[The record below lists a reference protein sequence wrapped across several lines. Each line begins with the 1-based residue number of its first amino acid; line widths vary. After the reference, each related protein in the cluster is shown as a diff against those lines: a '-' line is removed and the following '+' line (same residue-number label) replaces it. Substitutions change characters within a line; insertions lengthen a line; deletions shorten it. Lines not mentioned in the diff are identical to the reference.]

1 MAATIKKTARQVLY
15 ENANRML
22 PHEQRLLK
30 KLKEVGITDEK
41 FLAAAL
47 ANAAKETGLY
57 SSRSEG
63 GYYSKAEDIYNT
75 FNRHFKD
82 LKHTNGTPYTK
93 AEKLQYIENKGLV
106 GNAKKLF
113 NFVYKGENGNT
124 EDDDGYNFRGSGD
137 IQITGRDGFKKAY
150 ELVKKHRQ
158 DKGLPAPPNFA
169 ENPDLLRNDNEL
181 SAEASALWFK
191 DKVYDVFNRLPEDQ
205 KEVIQTNKGGILD
218 FASLRVNAGHATKQ
232 IKDIEKYEENV
243 EDALALDRAGV
254 FDRAR
259 LLDREDSPSVV
270 PTPSSGFKLGIMP
283 DQREEFIKSSVQAP
297 SFETKSY
304 KVKGAKNKVI
314 KGVETPGRE
323 ALNEHYLNML
333 QNARQL
339 QGPPAPFSQTAPT
352 EAYIPEDEPTS
363 TPTPASGG
371 STTMSLPEQDDEEPG
386 YLSQFADTL
395 SNAAS
400 NMKTAAVNI
409 GSKLSDAMS
418 STAQASPMPESQPE
432 IINLNLDNSEPE
444 IINLDLGEQPDTQN
458 KQSAT
463 TPSVQPPKSTE
474 PETGKLKAVGLGAA
488 QGLTFGFADELEA
501 LARSTFGKKTYQESV
516 EQARKKYEK
525 AAEDRPGAYYG
536 AEIGTGVLS
545 TFIPV
550 AGQLGAAGVAARA
563 GKAAKDIYAAKKGV
577 DVASKAAR
585 GVELATAGAVG
596 GGLGSIGASEADL
609 LSKQTPEAAL
619 ELGTDIATGALGGA
633 TLGKAGQVIAESP
646 TTQKVMQR
654 LKDSAVTKKAKEIR
668 DAALSGGR
676 DQVEQGRIFIGKPET
691 VKEVEDAFKSG
702 GFESVDKTRANVRDI
717 IKQRGQESREINKL
731 SNEYRQTE
739 KQLSQEISD
748 IKRGAEVLKDEQ
760 ALEVRKQT
768 SGLQKEY
775 DDVKQALSDL
785 SPKIDAAEAKIKQ
798 QVETMGKSLDN
809 QSAKAIQGLYENQ
822 LDKINSLAK
831 QRDIF
836 RDKSLSQI
844 AADQKDAQALQ
855 DAVKDMYSMYKDE
868 YNTAIKPVFV
878 KIVRSEPRYAKMMQ
892 IVDDP
897 NAKAT
902 LEGSYTKA
910 DMVKMLENAKREL
923 YTPISDRSPTGIA
936 RREAYQILNQKLGQ
950 IAPDEYTEFNRQLN
964 KLMTTR
970 DVLEDSPLMKGY
982 TVTRTGKVGGETAET
997 RYLATTK
1004 RPDIE
1009 KLPPD
1014 YLQELQSKGYDI
1026 NLLQKQEEDLRRAL
1040 TKDELMPLEL
1050 AQNEMKIKSNS
1061 LKRQIREIKDKLQI
1075 SSAEERRKLNEVL
1088 SKKTDDLNLYRNKM
1102 TSKLTKMREDL
1113 AEKYADKIN
1122 QARETAVAAQIEAR
1136 KKGAAYS
1143 TLAESPIT
1151 QDQLNTM
1158 IASGATGRYP
1168 IPLAATR
1175 LLRPTPMNRIRVYN
1189 AINRM
1194 FNNPSLAAAIS
1205 PRVGQAITESDIL
1218 SLSKTHSVDPGALR
1232 EALQEE
1238 GIPVQ

>member
-1 MAATIKKTARQVLY
+1 MAKKPTLDEQSLLKEAQVAGLEGKELAAFMAQMAHESGNFKYAEEIGGGKDSYSGGKRYKGRGYIQLTHDYNYKKYGDKLGVDLLNNPEMAAEPDIAARIALEYWKDTVRPRVKDWDNVFEHSRAINRPTAKTESQV
-15 ENANRML
+15 NGMADR
-22 PHEQRLLK
+22 K
-30 KLKEVGITDEK
+30 SK
-41 FLAAAL
+41 
-47 ANAAKETGLY
+47 
-57 SSRSEG
+57 
-63 GYYSKAEDIYNT
+63 YSKYSQQFAQPKPT
-75 FNRHFKD
+75 A
-82 LKHTNGTPYTK
+82 TP
-93 AEKLQYIENKGLV
+93 
-106 GNAKKLF
+106 
-113 NFVYKGENGNT
+113 
-124 EDDDGYNFRGSGD
+124 
-137 IQITGRDGFKKAY
+137 
-150 ELVKKHRQ
+150 
-158 DKGLPAPPNFA
+158 
-169 ENPDLLRNDNEL
+169 
-181 SAEASALWFK
+181 
-191 DKVYDVFNRLPEDQ
+191 
-205 KEVIQTNKGGILD
+205 
-218 FASLRVNAGHATKQ
+218 
-232 IKDIEKYEENV
+232 
-243 EDALALDRAGV
+243 
-254 FDRAR
+254 
-259 LLDREDSPSVV
+259 
-270 PTPSSGFKLGIMP
+270 
-283 DQREEFIKSSVQAP
+283 
-297 SFETKSY
+297 
-304 KVKGAKNKVI
+304 
-314 KGVETPGRE
+314 
-323 ALNEHYLNML
+323 
-333 QNARQL
+333 
-339 QGPPAPFSQTAPT
+339 
-352 EAYIPEDEPTS
+352 EP
-363 TPTPASGG
+363 TPTPEPQRG
-371 STTMSLPEQDDEEPG
+371 SSSLREPG
-386 YLSQFADTL
+386 FFENIANKISDTL
-395 SNAAS
+395 FPSAE
-400 NMKTAAVNI
+400 
-409 GSKLSDAMS
+409 
-418 STAQASPMPESQPE
+418 ASPMPESKPGRIE
-432 IINLNLDNSEPE
+432 LNLPKKKPGRIELNLNQPKPERIKLEQSVIEP
-444 IINLDLGEQPDTQN
+444 
-458 KQSAT
+458 
-463 TPSVQPPKSTE
+463 TE
-474 PETGKLKAVGLGAA
+474 PELETSELGAVGLGAA
-488 QGLTFGFADELEA
+488 QGLTFGFADEIEA
-501 LARSTFGKKTYQESV
+501 GLRSTLGDETYQEAV
-516 EQARKKYEK
+516 EEARKKYKK
-525 AAEDRPGAYYG
+525 AEEERPGTYYG
-536 AEIGTGVLS
+536 TQIGTGIAAS
-545 TFIPV
+545 FIPV
-550 AGQLGAAGVAARA
+550 AGQLGAASVAARA
-563 GKAAKDIYAAKKGV
+563 GKAAKDIYTAKKGI

-619 ELGTDIATGALGGA
+619 ELGTDIAMGALGGA
-633 TLGKAGQVIAESP
+633 ALGKAGQVIAESP

-654 LKDSAVTKKAKEIR
+654 LKDSPVTKKAKEIR
-668 DAALSGGR
+668 DASLSGGK
-676 DQVEQGRIFIGKPET
+676 DQVEQGRLFIGKPEA
-691 VKEVEDAFKSG
+691 VQEVEDAFKAG

-717 IKQRGQESREINKL
+717 VKQRGQESRDLNKL

-775 DDVKQALSDL
+775 DDVKRALSDL
-785 SPKIDAAEAKIKQ
+785 SPKIDSAEAKIKQ
-798 QVETMGKSLDN
+798 QVEAMGKSLDN

-844 AADQKDAQALQ
+844 AADQEDAQALQ

-878 KIVRSEPRYAKMMQ
+878 KIVRSEPRYTKMMQ
-892 IVDDP
+892 LIDDP
-897 NAKAT
+897 NALAT
-902 LEGSYTKA
+902 VEGSYTKA

-936 RREAYQILNQKLGQ
+936 RREAYQILNQKLRQ

-1088 SKKTDDLNLYRNKM
+1088 NKKTDDLNLYRNKM

-1113 AEKYADKIN
+1113 SEKYADKIN
-1122 QARETAVAAQIEAR
+1122 QAREAAVATQIEAR

-1168 IPLAATR
+1168 IPLAVTR

-1189 AINRM
+1189 AINKM

-1218 SLSKTHSVDPGALR
+1218 SLSKTHSVDPSALR